1 MLGKAFSKAKELTS
15 KGLSKSKE
23 YAKDKVHEQK
33 RKIAVDVIN
42 STDNKVKTKQ
52 EHLHLDRA
60 RQIVATK
67 FNDGGGVGDRTIAFF
82 HNEYSHALPQVITK
96 NGLNFTVEL
105 EKLPKQLKDKLYGHN
120 GVITISEQEAKD
132 LYKAKYRSMSEVG
145 ESTLKN
151 IFEDK
156 MANGGGVGKKVK
168 LTGFKVEGSL
178 YATNKNKIP
187 FEVVINGVKA
197 SGYLAPKYRYTYEGV
212 DINELLV
219 NGKRVEITSGGGN
232 YRSYEL
238 SLGKFKEKEKQPKN
252 LQFTGP
258 YYELSDLGTKFKTKL
273 LDIINNK
280 PELLTEDFKKVFN
293 ITTNTE
299 KQYSNGSKLMMEGGI
314 TNGDVSNSKFIYTI
328 GGL

>member
-67 FNDGGGVGDRTIAFF
+67 FNDGGGVG
-82 HNEYSHALPQVITK
+82 
-96 NGLNFTVEL
+96 
-105 EKLPKQLKDKLYGHN
+105 
-120 GVITISEQEAKD
+120 
-132 LYKAKYRSMSEVG
+132 
-145 ESTLKN
+145 
-151 IFEDK
+151 
-156 MANGGGVGKKVK
+156 KKVK

-178 YATNKNKIP
+178 FATSKNKIP
-187 FEVVINGVKA
+187 FDVVINGVKA
-197 SGYLAPKYRYTYEGV
+197 SGKFGPKFTYTHQGV
-212 DINELLV
+212 DVNELLV
-219 NGKRVEITSGGGN
+219 NGKKIEITSSGGTS
-232 YRSYEL
+232 RSYEL
-238 SLGKFKEKEKQPKN
+238 DLGGFKEKEKQPKN